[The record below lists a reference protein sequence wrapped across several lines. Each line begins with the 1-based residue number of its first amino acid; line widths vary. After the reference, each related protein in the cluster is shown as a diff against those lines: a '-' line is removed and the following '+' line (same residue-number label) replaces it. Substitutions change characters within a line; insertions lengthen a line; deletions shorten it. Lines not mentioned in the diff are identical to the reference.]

1 MVDERRVIRTRTAFG
16 LLFLLVGA
24 FHVTALFGPLL
35 YDDQHAIAMN
45 PAIRE
50 IANLPQFFVN
60 PDLFSAHAGRMYR
73 PLVLA
78 TLSLD
83 HFLGRGD
90 AFYFHLGNLVQHLL
104 VSALFLQ
111 LLLVLIRRQGFESRR
126 STLLA
131 LLASLAFGLHP
142 FHSETLCLV
151 SSRSE
156 IIAALGLLLAA
167 IAWFGGRTP
176 SVRALGLLAGTLIAC
191 LGRETG
197 VLVPGVVLMIA
208 FLLPRPEQ
216 REEGFL
222 AGFPGTGE
230 WLLAAPSFLLVL
242 FYLQLRKSLF
252 HLTTVPWQVM
262 KVQGDPLAGGTRS
275 LVDQIQEMAVA
286 LPRAFF
292 LWVLPLDLNVDHP
305 TFFGLGWDHPLVLAG
320 ILWILGIPLLVF
332 LHKGKHP
339 FRAVAILGALAFAM
353 PWVLVPLNVPFAE
366 HRMYVPSLFL
376 AIGVLGIF
384 LWLDQRPR
392 EVLRRLGIGVA
403 FVALLALGFRSTL
416 RHFDWWSGKRL
427 WSSAAAQNPKSFR
440 AWSGLGEIALR
451 EKRNLE
457 AIRYLEHGRRV
468 YSRYQPLL
476 QNFFEAHVRNLESRR
491 VPRETRRVLR
501 LVGRYV
507 DERWKDPFARLLI
520 ARAYRGAF
528 LTTGAQGDLDQGRA
542 WALSC
547 LAMVAPKMLVYRTAA
562 EILRT
567 GGRLDEAL
575 ALLEASIARGLVN
588 QDLLQHKGELLVQG
602 GRLKEALAVAREIQK
617 KNPLDPRALVVELRV
632 YAAEDRV
639 RDWIKVARILQRSG
653 YRLDSLPKPPSLP
666 GR

>member
-1 MVDERRVIRTRTAFG
+1 
-16 LLFLLVGA
+16 VGV
-24 FHVTALFGPLL
+24 FHLTSLFGPLL

-50 IANLPQFFVN
+50 VAHLPKFFTD

-78 TLSLD
+78 SLSIDYL
-83 HFLGRGD
+83 LGNGE
-90 AFYFHLGNLVQHLL
+90 AFYFHLGNLFQHLL
-104 VSALFLQ
+104 VCALLLQ
-111 LLLVLIRRQGFESRR
+111 FLLVLIRRQGWEGSRG
-126 STLLA
+126 TLLA
-131 LLASLAFGLHP
+131 LLASLSFGLHP

-156 IIAALGLLLAA
+156 VIAAIGLL
-167 IAWFGGRTP
+167 
-176 SVRALGLLAGTLIAC
+176 VGLLSWFQSEESWPRAIGLFVGTLIAC

-197 VLVPGVVLMIA
+197 ILVPGVVLFVA
-208 FLLPRPEQ
+208 FLLPRPHSN
-216 REEGFL
+216 RPGFWSGYPS
-222 AGFPGTGE
+222 AKE
-230 WLLAAPSFLLVL
+230 WILSSPAFFLVL
-242 FYLQLRKSLF
+242 GYLQLRRSLF

-262 KVQGDPLAGGTRS
+262 KVHGDPLAGGTRS
-275 LVDQIQEMAVA
+275 LTDQLQEMAVA

-292 LWVLPLDLNVDHP
+292 LWVAPFDLNVDHP
-305 TFFGLGWDHPLVLAG
+305 TFFGLGWSHPLVWGGGGL
-320 ILWILGIPLLVF
+320 LLSIPVLVF
-332 LHKGKHP
+332 VTKGRHP
-339 FRAVAILGALAFAM
+339 LRAIAILGALIFAM

-366 HRMYVPSLFL
+366 HRMYVPTLFL
-376 AIGVLGIF
+376 AIGVLGVLI
-384 LWLDQRPR
+384 LVDRLQR
-392 EVLRRLGIGVA
+392 EKRRIAGMSA
-403 FVALLALGFRSTL
+403 ACALLLFLGLRSTI
-416 RHFDWWSGKRL
+416 RSFDWWSGKRL
-427 WSSAAAQNPKSFR
+427 WESAVAKNPQSFR

-457 AIRYLEHGRRV
+457 AIRLLEHGRRV

-476 QNFFEAHVRNLESRR
+476 QNFFEAHVRNLEARH
-491 VPRETRRVLR
+491 VPRETQRVLR

-528 LTTGAQGDLDQGRA
+528 LTTRNQADLDQGKA

-547 LAMVAPKMLVYRTAA
+547 LSMVAPKMLVYRTAA
-562 EILRT
+562 EVLRV

-575 ALLEASIARGLVN
+575 ALLEASLRRGLVN
-588 QDLLQHKGELLVQG
+588 QDLLQHKAEILIQG
-602 GRLKEALAVAREIQK
+602 GRNKEALAVAQEIQK

-639 RDWIKVARILQRSG
+639 RAWTKAAGILRRYG
-653 YRLDSLPKPPSLP
+653 YDLGALPKPPSLP
-666 GR
+666 SR

>member
-1 MVDERRVIRTRTAFG
+1 MRTRTAFLL
-16 LLFLLVGA
+16 LLFLVGA
-24 FHVTALFGPLL
+24 FHLSSLFGPLL
-35 YDDQHAIAMN
+35 YDDQHAIVMN
-45 PAIRE
+45 TAIRE
-50 IANLPQFFVN
+50 ISHLPQFFTN

-78 TLSLD
+78 TLAID
-83 HFLGRGD
+83 HLLGGGD
-90 AFYFHLGNLVQHLL
+90 AFYFHLGNLLQHLL
-104 VSALFLQ
+104 VCA
-111 LLLVLIRRQGFESRR
+111 LLLQFLLVVIRRQGWEGKR

-142 FHSETLCLV
+142 FHSETLSLV

-156 IIAALGLLLAA
+156 ILAA
-167 IAWFGGRTP
+167 IGLLVGLLSWFQSERP
-176 SVRALGLLAGTLIAC
+176 WPRALGLLVGTLIAC

-197 VLVPGVVLMIA
+197 VVVPGMVLLVG
-208 FLLPRPEQ
+208 FLLPHPDKARQ
-216 REEGFL
+216 GFWSNYPS
-222 AGFPGTGE
+222 AKDWF
-230 WLLAAPSFLLVL
+230 AATPSFFLVL
-242 FYLQLRKSLF
+242 FYLQLRRSLF

-262 KVQGDPLAGGTRS
+262 KVHGDPMAGGSRG
-275 LVDQIQEMAVA
+275 LMDQLQEMAVA

-292 LWVLPLDLNVDHP
+292 LWAVPLDLNVDHP
-305 TFFGLGWDHPLVLAG
+305 TFFGLGWTHPTVLVGSLLV
-320 ILWILGIPLLVF
+320 ILIPVLVF
-332 LHKGKHP
+332 LSKGRHP
-339 FRAVAILGALAFAM
+339 LRAIAVLGALAFAM

-366 HRMYVPSLFL
+366 HRMYVPTLFL
-376 AIGVLGIF
+376 AVGILGAFLLMDRIRVEKVRKIGMGAGCLFLFFLG
-384 LWLDQRPR
+384 L
-392 EVLRRLGIGVA
+392 
-403 FVALLALGFRSTL
+403 RSTV
-416 RHFDWWSGKRL
+416 RNFDWWSGKRL
-427 WSSAAAQNPKSFR
+427 WGSSVAKNPKSFR

-457 AIRYLEHGRRV
+457 AIRFLEHGRRV
-468 YSRYQPLL
+468 YGRYQPLL

-491 VPRETRRVLR
+491 VPRETQRVLR

-528 LTTGAQGDLDQGRA
+528 FTTRDQVDLDLGRA

-562 EILRT
+562 EVLRV

-575 ALLEASIARGLVN
+575 GLLEASIARGLVN
-588 QDLLQHKGELLVQG
+588 QDLLQHKGEILVQG
-602 GRLKEALAVAREIQK
+602 GRHKEALAVAREIQK

-639 RDWIKVARILQRSG
+639 GAWAKAAEILRRFG
-653 YRLDSLPKPPSLP
+653 YDLGALPQPPSLP
-666 GR
+666 GK